1 MKEALYCK
9 FYCDVMMMQPF
20 QVGSKLRDCSL
31 CLYNAST
38 HMFVFTLLDI
48 LCLCVYTN
56 TAALL
61 PPFNSPPG
69 HTAHTPT
76 PCAIYLLQ
84 PRIQVSIYI
93 IQYLVW
99 SITIIIQTRKEA
111 CVVHMSDM
119 CQMPFPLKTQETR
132 VPV

>member
-1 MKEALYCK
+1 
-9 FYCDVMMMQPF
+9 
-20 QVGSKLRDCSL
+20 
-31 CLYNAST
+31 
-38 HMFVFTLLDI
+38 MFVFTLLDI

-76 PCAIYLLQ
+76 LCAMYLLQ
-84 PRIQVSIYI
+84 PRVQVSICIYSI
-93 IQYLVW
+93 VW

-111 CVVHMSDM
+111 CMVHMFDM
-119 CQMPFPLKTQETR
+119 CRMPFPLKTQRHVYLCVMFIGR
-132 VPV
+132 VLSGTKRVGERHF